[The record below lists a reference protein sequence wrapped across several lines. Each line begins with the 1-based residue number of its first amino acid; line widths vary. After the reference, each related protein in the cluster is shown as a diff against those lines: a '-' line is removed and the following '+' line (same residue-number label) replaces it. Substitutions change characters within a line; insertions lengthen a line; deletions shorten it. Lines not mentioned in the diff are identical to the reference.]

1 MKFKFYF
8 ISLFLL
14 CSAVL
19 FSHEG
24 HQHAD
29 ALMLSAPETTMNLHE
44 GGLIGWILW
53 LGHLHLVF
61 LHFPI
66 ALIIMT
72 VVAEILFFWHDSFL
86 FDHAARFMITA
97 AAILAPITAL
107 FGFALGFGQF
117 YEGSMNDIYAWHRYF
132 GVVTAILA
140 LWAAT
145 LREHYARGKSESLKS
160 YYTCLFFAF
169 LVVNL
174 TGLFGGILA
183 FGFPL

>member
-1 MKFKFYF
+1 MKLKFYF
-8 ISLFLL
+8 ITLFLF

-19 FSHEG
+19 FAHEG
-24 HQHAD
+24 HQPSE
-29 ALMLSAPETTMNLHE
+29 ALMSAQETNIPSSQG

-72 VVAEILFFWHDSFL
+72 VVAEILFFWHGSFL
-86 FDHAARFMITA
+86 FDHAARFMITS

-107 FGFALGFGQF
+107 FGFALGFGEF
-117 YEGSMNDIYAWHRYF
+117 YEGAMNDIYAWHRYF

-160 YYTCLFFAF
+160 YYICLFFAF

-174 TGLFGGILA
+174 TGLFGGVLA
-183 FGFPL
+183 FGFLL